1 MGLGFAVTMLLVAAF
16 WGTFAWGTWT
26 ANWSIVIPMI
36 TILAVVAGVGA
47 VFALVSDL
55 YKRFFRSR

>member
-1 MGLGFAVTMLLVAAF
+1 
-16 WGTFAWGTWT
+16 
-26 ANWSIVIPMI
+26 MI